1 MSNSSAVPEKT
12 DPSPKQRSIAEAA
25 TRLFMAEGYDAVSM
39 DAIARAADVSKATLY
54 AYFASKER
62 LFASLIGEAC
72 AISGPGAVALL
83 DADTDVR
90 ATLTELAGRMLRFA
104 LEERSLAIYRVV
116 MAESVRFPE
125 IGRAYYERGPA
136 VGRRALAA
144 WLDRQMK
151 AGKLRQGDPEVAAE
165 QFSGLLRTHLHLRAL
180 LGIGPAPTKAEID
193 AVATAAAETFLNA
206 YAPRAGRTKPRRAR
220 GSQV

>member
-72 AISGPGAVALL
+72 AISGPGAVAL
-83 DADTDVR
+83 
-90 ATLTELAGRMLRFA
+90 
-104 LEERSLAIYRVV
+104 
-116 MAESVRFPE
+116 
-125 IGRAYYERGPA
+125 
-136 VGRRALAA
+136 
-144 WLDRQMK
+144 
-151 AGKLRQGDPEVAAE
+151 
-165 QFSGLLRTHLHLRAL
+165 
-180 LGIGPAPTKAEID
+180 
-193 AVATAAAETFLNA
+193 
-206 YAPRAGRTKPRRAR
+206 
-220 GSQV
+220 